1 MHAQNQ
7 PGATI
12 ENKNEKTIDDGCSEQ
27 TFTKTCLKKFPRLK
41 VKADVQKTI
50 HEALFGLE
58 GNKEGSK
65 WLPTVKDSARFPEI
79 PLIRSMRVSI
89 GEAGAQSRESTSHR
103 NNSYSQRAASRA
115 APSSGT
121 CPACRGHPQ
130 ARRCN
135 RPAPS

>member
-1 MHAQNQ
+1 MPAMPEKSLLACSESARRNDR
-7 PGATI
+7 
-12 ENKNEKTIDDGCSEQ
+12 KKKTIDDGCSEQ

-79 PLIRSMRVSI
+79 RLIRSIKVLHRRS
-89 GEAGAQSRESTSHR
+89 AGAESRVYLSPE
-103 NNSYSQRAASRA
+103 QQLQPASRV
-115 APSSGT
+115 T
-121 CPACRGHPQ
+121 RG
-130 ARRCN
+130 A
-135 RPAPS
+135 

>member
-1 MHAQNQ
+1 MFRISEARRS
-7 PGATI
+7 TKK
-12 ENKNEKTIDDGCSEQ
+12 ENERRWLLGTDFPYS
-27 TFTKTCLKKFPRLK
+27 KTCLKKFPRLQ
-41 VKADVQKTI
+41 VKADVQKPI
-50 HEALFGLE
+50 HEALSALE
-58 GNKEGSK
+58 GYREGSR
-65 WLPTVKDSARFPEI
+65 WLSTQKDSARFPEI

-103 NNSYSQRAASRA
+103 TYSYSQRAASRA